1 MPKPVAV
8 FSSLSKSLVTAI
20 LVVASTLVARCQHFN
35 WKVSLTNGMEIDHVH
50 PDSVCNDSLAVSSSN
65 SDISWF
71 CLDSI
76 RSITYDYNPA
86 IVTFTII
93 GGVMGSTV
101 GLDDPNAA
109 RILIG
114 MASGVAIGYLTGE
127 AMGVSD
133 EIAIA
138 ALDPSQRA
146 DVLRK
151 SVARWSGRVKVVS
164 R

>member
-1 MPKPVAV
+1 
-8 FSSLSKSLVTAI
+8 
-20 LVVASTLVARCQHFN
+20 
-35 WKVSLTNGMEIDHVH
+35 MEVEHVH
-50 PDSVCNDSLAVSSSN
+50 PDSVWCDSLAVSTSSA
-65 SDISWF
+65 DISWF
-71 CLDSI
+71 RLDSI

-86 IVTFTII
+86 VLTFTII

-138 ALDPSQRA
+138 ALDPSQRV

-164 R
+164 RQPAR